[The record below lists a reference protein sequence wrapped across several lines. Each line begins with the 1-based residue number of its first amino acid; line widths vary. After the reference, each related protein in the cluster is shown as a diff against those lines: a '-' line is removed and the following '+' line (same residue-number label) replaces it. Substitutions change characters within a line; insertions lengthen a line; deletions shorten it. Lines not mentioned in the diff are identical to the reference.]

1 MSQKFLLVGF
11 KWIENISQFNKDFI
25 ESYKEGSD
33 ERYFLEV
40 KAQYPRNVQ
49 ILHTLKNENGE
60 S

>member
-40 KAQYPRNVQ
+40 KAQYPENLH
-49 ILHTLKNENGE
+49 ILHT
-60 S
+60 